1 MKDILSRLADSP
13 LSPTMTVVVG
23 IVLLVVVWRMMK
35 GMAKTVIMLGIIA
48 AVIAVLVW
56 MGLMDRPE
64 LPGR

>member
-13 LSPTMTVVVG
+13 LSPTMTAVVG
-23 IVLLVVVWRMMK
+23 IVLLIVVWKLVK
-35 GMAKTVIMLGIIA
+35 GVAKTVLMLGIIA

-64 LPGR
+64 FPGR

>member
-23 IVLLVVVWRMMK
+23 IVLLVVVWRMVK